1 MGAEDG
7 PAGASTDRVVSP
19 ADAAQLGRDDRIVT
33 QDRITAARAAI
44 AGKVHRTPMLSSATA
59 AKVVEAQTGVRAG
72 GGRIHLKAEHLQ
84 KTGSFKPRG
93 MTARVAA
100 LSREERERG
109 IITFSAG
116 NAAQGY
122 AYAGAALGVPVTVVM
137 PAAANPTKVVA
148 TRDYGAEVVL
158 EGDHFGEVLAAMER
172 IRAERNLV
180 LCHPYDDP
188 DVIAGHASTGLEILE
203 DLPDVDVI
211 VIGIGGGGLIS
222 GVAAAVKEQ
231 RPGVRVYG
239 IEPEGSNAMSVALK
253 AGVPIPI
260 VPRSVADGLNG
271 PVAGEW
277 TLAMVQRYVDEVI
290 LVSEET
296 ILAGLR
302 FTLERVKQVV
312 EPAGAA
318 AIGALLAGL
327 VPIRDGD
334 RICAVLSGGN
344 VDLGR
349 LGQLM
354 NPGGPAPR

>member
-1 MGAEDG
+1 
-7 PAGASTDRVVSP
+7 
-19 ADAAQLGRDDRIVT
+19 
-33 QDRITAARAAI
+33 
-44 AGKVHRTPMLSSATA
+44 
-59 AKVVEAQTGVRAG
+59 
-72 GGRIHLKAEHLQ
+72 
-84 KTGSFKPRG
+84 
-93 MTARVAA
+93 MTARVATLTPA
-100 LSREERERG
+100 ERARG

-137 PAAANPTKVVA
+137 PAAANPTKVAA
-148 TRDYGAEVVL
+148 TRGYGADVVL

-188 DVIAGHASTGLEILE
+188 DVIAGHASVGLEILE

-211 VIGIGGGGLIS
+211 VVGLGGGGLIS

-231 RPGVRVYG
+231 RPDARVYG
-239 IEPEGSNAMSVALK
+239 IEPEGSNAMSVALE
-253 AGVPIPI
+253 AGVPIQI
-260 VPRSVADGLNG
+260 VPRSIADGLNG

-277 TLAMVQRYVDEVI
+277 TLAMVQRYVDDVI

-296 ILAGLR
+296 ILAGLV

-327 VPIRDGD
+327 VPVRNGE
-334 RICAVLSGGN
+334 RVCAVLSGGN
-344 VDLGR
+344 VDIGR
-349 LGQLM
+349 LGELVS
-354 NPGGPAPR
+354 PGASAPR